1 MKYIKE
7 YKKENKTFL
16 YDYDLLMFQYKKFLS
31 MSNEEFI
38 ENILDAV
45 HFACYVS
52 YVKKLDTEETL
63 SDTGII
69 HELVHLT
76 KENTRPYQDINKTR
90 KKFNKLLKVSKKIPN
105 L

>member
-16 YDYDLLMFQYKKFLS
+16 YDYELLMFQYNKFVG
-31 MSNEEFI
+31 MSNKEFI
-38 ENILDAV
+38 DNILEAV

-52 YVKKLDTEETL
+52 YLNKLNTEQTL

-69 HELVHLT
+69 HELIHLT
-76 KENTRPYQDINKTR
+76 KENTRPYQNLNKTR
-90 KKFNKLLKVSKKIPN
+90 KKFNKLLKIKKKSVN